1 MRKST
6 RFVAVFCA
14 CVVPLTAAPAPCYA
28 QEVTFTRVENGF
40 VESIEQNY
48 KVDPGGSL
56 TLEAEIGSIQVDG
69 WTNDEVEIRIAKRME
84 GRREERAR
92 SAFDEIEVI
101 LSQRDNDVRIQVV
114 DRRSPGIFGGRVRVS
129 AGLFRSNRVSVEM
142 KVRVPERYTLDL
154 STVDGS
160 IQIGNIKGPVTA
172 SAVDGDIDIES
183 TNGSVKASTTDGHIE
198 IRSTQGTVDAS
209 AVDGDIDIGV
219 SNGDV
224 TARTTDGHIE
234 IHGTHGGITARTI
247 DGDIE
252 IRSTEGYV
260 DAATLDGDIELFNAN
275 GYVKA
280 DAVRG
285 NIVADFVRTSLDAAL
300 PDADPPDAD
309 QESEP
314 RYHLETT
321 EGDVTIYLP
330 EALAATIEAQ
340 GSSGGLLLSRL
351 WRDEV
356 GRIHSDFAMNKSEWG
371 VFFYRQSEGSVDING
386 GGDRIRLKTNSG
398 NIYIRER

>member
-129 AGLFRSNRVSVEM
+129 AGLFRSSRVSVEM
-142 KVRVPERYTLDL
+142 KVRVPERYPLDL

-172 SAVDGDIDIES
+172 
-183 TNGSVKASTTDGHIE
+183 
-198 IRSTQGTVDAS
+198 R

-330 EALAATIEAQ
+330 EALAATIEAE

>member
-40 VESIEQNY
+40 VESTEQNY

-92 SAFDEIEVI
+92 SVFDEIEVI

-129 AGLFRSNRVSVEM
+129 AGLFRSSRVSVEM

-160 IQIGNIKGPVTA
+160 IQIGDIKGPVTA
-172 SAVDGDIDIES
+172 
-183 TNGSVKASTTDGHIE
+183 
-198 IRSTQGTVDAS
+198 R

-234 IHGTHGGITARTI
+234 IHSTQGTVDARAV
-247 DGDIE
+247 DGDID
-252 IRSTEGYV
+252 IGVSN
-260 DAATLDGDIELFNAN
+260 GDVTA
-275 GYVKA
+275 
-280 DAVRG
+280 R
-285 NIVADFVRTSLDAAL
+285 
-300 PDADPPDAD
+300 
-309 QESEP
+309 
-314 RYHLETT
+314 TT

-330 EALAATIEAQ
+330 EALAATIEAE